1 MYIRNNPFVRMHL
14 MADAGT
20 LVGGT
25 GNYVDSYN
33 GTETSFAAAGGT
45 FAPGMKIFWDTVML
59 QNARDNAVFAQLGN
73 KQPLPANQGMIVE
86 WAKWD
91 TLPDAD
97 KLVEGVIP
105 TGKVFGESIITTT
118 LTEHGLYVATT
129 KKLQLHHN
137 RNVVLGATQEV
148 GASLSRSYEKLIRA
162 ALLEGTNVLWADAL
176 NTAAANVY
184 VSTPAGRHELS
195 NAATTYCGMTLD
207 MISQAVT
214 RLEAANAPTFDGMN
228 YVAVIHPYIARDI
241 RRLEGWQEMHKYAA
255 VKELFTNEL
264 GEVNGVRF
272 LKSTLAP
279 IVRGADLLAAARTM
293 TVASYNATG
302 NIITVDEAIPAADA
316 ALLVGREVII
326 GGEHMTIVTVTAH
339 DTPGSASFTVS
350 NADETAWGSNPPAD
364 GDVVY
369 PGEGGAGGI
378 AVYQSFLVAKD
389 AFAIIDPDGAGKET
403 IIHDKNSG
411 IGGALNQFGTVGG
424 KFSSAAKILYED
436 RIVVIEST
444 SKYSADDVAN

>member
-1 MYIRNNPFVRMHL
+1 
-14 MADAGT
+14 MAEAGT
-20 LVGGT
+20 LVNTSQNYVNAGT
-25 GNYVDSYN
+25 GATTAFSGINDL
-33 GTETSFAAAGGT
+33 T
-45 FAPGMKIFWDTVML
+45 PGMKTFYETVML
-59 QNARDNAVFAQLGN
+59 DNSRSNRVFAQLG
-73 KQPLPANQGMIVE
+73 KRQPLPSHKGKVVE
-86 WAKWD
+86 WRKWNI
-91 TLPDAD
+91 LPDAD
-97 KLVEGVIP
+97 VLVEGVIP
-105 TGKVFGESIITTT
+105 TGKMFGQTLINVT
-118 LTEHGLYVATT
+118 LTQMGLYVAVTDV
-129 KKLQLHHN
+129 LENHH
-137 RNVVLGATQEV
+137 VDPVYLGATEEV
-148 GASLSRSYEKLIRA
+148 GASIGRTEEKLIRA
-162 ALLEGTNVLWADAL
+162 ALQLGTNTLYADQL
-176 NTAAANVY
+176 NTAAAGYPFVAVN
-184 VSTPAGRHELS
+184 TARHLLS
-195 NAATTYCGMTLD
+195 NAAGTFALMAPDTVAQGVTMLQ
-207 MISQAVT
+207 QAD
-214 RLEAANAPTFDGMN
+214 APFYDGAE
-228 YVAVIHPYIARDI
+228 YVMAIHPSVWYDL
-241 RRLEGWQEMHKYAA
+241 RRNPEWIDVHKYSATT
-255 VKELFTNEL
+255 EIFN
-264 GEVNGVRF
+264 GEVGTLHGVRF
-272 LKSTLAP
+272 LKSTLCP
-279 IVRGADLLAAARTM
+279 ILRGADLLTAARTM
-293 TVASYNATG
+293 TVDNYNSTG

-444 SKYSADDVAN
+444 SKYSATDVAN